1 MENQA
6 SKSPI
11 EIRKAIQMIIA
22 SIALGIVRFALT
34 YEQTK
39 AKVEAANIPGMAPWL
54 FIILTLVFSF
64 GFNLVLLFFLSRGK
78 NWARILFTILFV
90 IGVPMSLPYLMEA
103 FNVAPVSG
111 VVGAFQLAM
120 QLYGVILLFQPA
132 SNAWFKKPQAPIEPT
147 AP

>member
-6 SKSPI
+6 SQSPV
-11 EIRKAIQMIIA
+11 EIRRAIQMIIA

-39 AKVEAANIPGMAPWL
+39 AKIEAANIPGMAPWL
-54 FIILTLVFSF
+54 FIILTLTFSF
-64 GFNLVLLFFLSRGK
+64 GFNLVLLFFLSRGR

-90 IGVPMSLPYLMEA
+90 IGVPMSVPYLMEA

-111 VVGAFQLAM
+111 VVGVLQLGL
-120 QLYGVILLFQPA
+120 QLYGVFLLFQPA
-132 SNAWFKKPQAPIEPT
+132 SNAWFKKNKAPTEPT
-147 AP
+147 AT